1 MHLKLARALKESI
14 KQNHCLCYVLEEIQ
28 NAATNHQRLRHG
40 CRIWSEANMIRAI
53 VDRRFY
59 VSLILSIG
67 IGLMLKRC
75 FPFPSCN
82 AVVQLTPAEKRMIFL
97 PIQYAY

>member
-1 MHLKLARALKESI
+1 
-14 KQNHCLCYVLEEIQ
+14 
-28 NAATNHQRLRHG
+28 
-40 CRIWSEANMIRAI
+40 MIRAI